1 MEAKG
6 KSSVSQLLR
15 EFGGCWS
22 SLRWIEASCLGAGR
36 SGGLLCNEGVL
47 RVRTEPYVFEQQLVL
62 SELELI

>member
-6 KSSVSQLLR
+6 KSSVSHLLR

-22 SLRWIEASCLGAGR
+22 SLRWIEASCLGAER

-47 RVRTEPYVFEQQLVL
+47 RVRSEAYVFEEQPML